1 MFNESKL
8 SAFVRDA
15 ILSLTPEE
23 LEQRFDNKGIS
34 NASYLRHASPM
45 AKYEPMITMLKDG
58 RRSLN
63 LSRSQRSRFRD
74 RRRAV
79 YGLYV
84 DDLERTVERL
94 LIEHA
99 ESGCIPLD
107 ALCREADAVRG
118 CISQLRRHAWWH
130 WMGIDGVRISD
141 MVARS
146 IAELTATLP
155 EMLKLPDLA
164 LAPPFSQATA

>member
-23 LEQRFDNKGIS
+23 LEQQRFDNKGIS

-58 RRSLN
+58 QRFLN
-63 LSRSQRSRFRD
+63 LSRSQRASFRD

-94 LIEHA
+94 LVEHA

-118 CISQLRRHAWWH
+118 CISQLRRQAWWH
-130 WMGIDGVRISD
+130 WMGLDGVRVSE

-146 IAELTATLP
+146 IADLAATLP
-155 EMLKLPDLA
+155 EMKLPA
-164 LAPPFSQATA
+164 VAPPFSQATA